1 MNPNLDNQYAKPHQL
16 QGRHSVLVSPDGSL
30 YEWLTPSGRRI
41 GINLSHV
48 QQNLDGNLYRLDVA
62 TAIRVQMPEL
72 DDKHFQA
79 RFESHFRGSG
89 TFIEP
94 DSIGKFLTSEFKRVF
109 GEVERRT
116 KAAEIQKQ
124 HEQEAADAAIYC
136 WLTPERMGKGLETGM
151 ASTSPVLLIMKPK
164 ELLEWMDAELNKIRT
179 AASRSAIE
187 SARFI
192 LAQYISGR
200 GTVYVGNA
208 HGIRGDVEPTDED

>member
-62 TAIRVQMPEL
+62 TAIRLQMPEL

-79 RFESHFRGSG
+79 RFESHFKGSG

-116 KAAEIQKQ
+116 KAALVKQQ

-136 WLTPERMGKGLETGM
+136 WLTPDRIGKGLETGM
-151 ASTSPVLLIMKPK
+151 VSTSPILRTMKPK
-164 ELLEWMDAELNKIRT
+164 ELLEWMDDELNKIRT

-192 LAQYISGR
+192 LAQYIAGR
-200 GTVYVGNA
+200 QQVYVANA
-208 HGIRGDVEPTDED
+208 HGLRGDGEQDEG